1 MKPAEEEPIFINVAS
16 FSMSSAV
23 LSMKFSYDEK
33 MRKSILIFKVVSTRK
48 YPLSAFPIALPGS
61 N

>member
-33 MRKSILIFKVVSTRK
+33 MRKSTLKLSKVEYMQFSINGNIV
-48 YPLSAFPIALPGS
+48 ICDGH
-61 N
+61 